1 MAKESVVQLYRDA
14 QADSALK
21 EKLNSASNLEAFVE
35 MARTYGYTFTVEEW
49 REMTRFSVEELKSKV
64 SEIPGL

>member
-1 MAKESVVQLYRDA
+1 MAKEAVVQLYRDA

-21 EKLNSASNLEAFVE
+21 EKLNAAPNLEAFVE
-35 MARTYGYTFTVEEW
+35 MAQTYGYTFTVEEW
-49 REMTRFSVEELKSKV
+49 REMTRFSVEEMESKV

>member
-1 MAKESVVQLYRDA
+1 MAKEAVVQLYRA
-14 QADSALK
+14 ARADSALK
-21 EKLNSASNLEAFVE
+21 EKLNSAPNLEAFVE
-35 MARTYGYTFTVEEW
+35 MAQSYGYIFTVEEW

>member
-1 MAKESVVQLYRDA
+1 MYGDA

-21 EKLNSASNLEAFVE
+21 EKLNLAPNLEAFVE
-35 MARTYGYTFTVEEW
+35 MARTYGYTSTVEQW